1 MILTEYIELLT
12 ESVSIGEIN
21 NAIDTHTRIL
31 INYHTRGEDNNT
43 GARIIEVYAY
53 GLTKAGNPVIR
64 AFQPYGDTTSRVPS
78 WKFFRIDRISYWK
91 STGQKFSRPAS
102 EYYKGMGLFNPNG
115 DMSMKV
121 VYKIAKFDGY
131 DNISDLKPI
140 NHSSPKLKTP
150 TQQQIQT
157 SIPYRTDTEK
167 RMERLRQQLTN
178 PITLS
183 DIKTKNGFRKYN
195 NNDNKSEYGPKMKPQ
210 ASTTTQ
216 QVDTTNKPEIYKTDT
231 ERGMERLRQQLQN
244 PKRIDLTQFSRRNNN
259 IQQQNNNSQEADN
272 LYKTDT
278 ERGLENLRQ
287 QLKNPRKIDLSKIPR
302 R

>member
-1 MILTEYIELLT
+1 MLLLEYIELLT

-31 INYHTRGEDNNT
+31 INYHTKGEDNNT

-64 AFQPYGDTTSRVPS
+64 AFQPYGDTTSRVSS

-115 DMSMKV
+115 DMTMKV

-131 DNISDLKPI
+131 DNVNDLKPI

-157 SIPYRTDTEK
+157 SVPYKTDTEK
-167 RMERLRQQLTN
+167 RMERLHQQLIN

-195 NNDNKSEYGPKMKPQ
+195 NDDNKLEYGPKMKPQ
-210 ASTTTQ
+210 TQ
-216 QVDTTNKPEIYKTDT
+216 QIPTNSQENNSDVYKTDT
-231 ERGMERLRQQLQN
+231 ERGMEGLRQQLQN
-244 PKRIDLTQFSRRNNN
+244 PKTIDLTQFSRRNNN
-259 IQQQNNNSQEADN
+259 IQRQNDTRQEADD

>member
-115 DMSMKV
+115 DMTMKV

-150 TQQQIQT
+150 MQQQIQT
-157 SIPYRTDTEK
+157 SIPYKTDTEK

-195 NNDNKSEYGPKMKPQ
+195 NNNDNKPEYGPKMKPQ
-210 ASTTTQ
+210 TSTTQ

-244 PKRIDLTQFSRRNNN
+244 PKTIDLKQFSRRNNN
-259 IQQQNNNSQEADN
+259 IQQQNNSQETDN